1 MAYLKFNIEDELVKA
16 ARGQKTKADPLT
28 LLSIILSPGAFARLL
43 KQKG

>member
-1 MAYLKFNIEDELVKA
+1 M
-16 ARGQKTKADPLT
+16 RGQKTKADPLT